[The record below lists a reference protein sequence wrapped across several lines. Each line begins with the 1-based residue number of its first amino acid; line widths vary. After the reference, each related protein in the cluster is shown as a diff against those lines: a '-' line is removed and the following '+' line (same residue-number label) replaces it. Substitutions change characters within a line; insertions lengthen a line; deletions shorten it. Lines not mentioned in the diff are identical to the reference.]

1 VKTIADRKVLESLRQ
16 RMAAITPESS
26 RRWGTLTAPE
36 MLCHLGDAAE
46 MVLRIRPRDR
56 PVPIRSRPIVKWL
69 GVWSP
74 LRWPHGWQTNP
85 HQDPRIN
92 GTKPSQFEADRRR
105 AIAALDRLVVADPG
119 SLERAHGLFG
129 IMSAADWHR
138 WAFKHTD
145 HHLRQ
150 FGV

>member
-1 VKTIADRKVLESLRQ
+1 MKTIADRNVLESLTQ
-16 RMAAITPESS
+16 RMAAVTRESP

-36 MLCHLGDAAE
+36 MFCHLGDAAE

-56 PVPIRSRPIVKWL
+56 PVTARGRPVVKFL
-69 GVWSP
+69 GLWTP
-74 LRWPHGWQTNP
+74 FRWPHGWETNP
-85 HQDPRIN
+85 HQNPRLD

-105 AIAALDRLVVADPG
+105 AVVALEGLATADPH
-119 SLERAHGLFG
+119 SLETAHGLFG
-129 IMSAADWHR
+129 IMSASDWHR